1 MRTGTTPARLHAGA
15 IQASKWLFP
24 LVRATGSLAR
34 QKPLGAVSAALI
46 LLLVLMGALGP
57 FLAPYDP
64 TELGVTKKY
73 AKPTWGDNLLGADRL
88 GRDVL
93 SRIIYGARVSL
104 IVGVASAAAGT
115 LVGAVMGLLGGYMGG
130 KTDALLQRIVDIVMA
145 YPVLILGLALMAAL
159 PRNLNTVILAIAI
172 PMIPYGARVVR
183 ASAMVIKETQY
194 VEAATALGCSDL
206 RIVWRHIAPG
216 CIAPYTVVASS
227 LIGVAILSEAALG
240 FLGLSVP
247 PPTPTWGEMLA
258 NAYTELS
265 FAPHLSVPPGV
276 AITLAVFAFNM
287 IGDALRDLLDPRL
300 RGRAQ

>member
-1 MRTGTTPARLHAGA
+1 MRTGTTPARLYAGA

-73 AKPTWGDNLLGADRL
+73 AEPAWGDNLLGADRL

-130 KTDALLQRIVDIVMA
+130 KMDALLQRIVDIVMA
-145 YPVLILGLALMAAL
+145 YPVLIPGSRVDGGPAPQLEHRYSGHRHSYDTL
-159 PRNLNTVILAIAI
+159 RGES
-172 PMIPYGARVVR
+172 GAG
-183 ASAMVIKETQY
+183 Q
-194 VEAATALGCSDL
+194 
-206 RIVWRHIAPG
+206 RHG
-216 CIAPYTVVASS
+216 
-227 LIGVAILSEAALG
+227 
-240 FLGLSVP
+240 
-247 PPTPTWGEMLA
+247 
-258 NAYTELS
+258 NQ
-265 FAPHLSVPPGV
+265 
-276 AITLAVFAFNM
+276 
-287 IGDALRDLLDPRL
+287 GDPIRRSCHGPRL
-300 RGRAQ
+300 Q